1 MAARTGQPQ
10 RQESGRS
17 ILRIEH
23 AVRDFDEWKRVFD
36 DRGPLLRQQFGAR
49 SHQVFRTVAD
59 PNFVMVDIDFD
70 SSAQAEGFLARL
82 RDLWGQRE
90 AEGLIVGPQGR
101 IVVAVEN
108 RGEG

>member
-1 MAARTGQPQ
+1 MAAGTGQPQ

-36 DRGPLLRQQFGAR
+36 DRGGLLRQQFG
-49 SHQVFRTVAD
+49 
-59 PNFVMVDIDFD
+59 
-70 SSAQAEGFLARL
+70 
-82 RDLWGQRE
+82 DLWGQRE

>member
-1 MAARTGQPQ
+1 
-10 RQESGRS
+10 
-17 ILRIEH
+17 
-23 AVRDFDEWKRVFD
+23 
-36 DRGPLLRQQFGAR
+36 
-49 SHQVFRTVAD
+49 
-59 PNFVMVDIDFD
+59 MVDIDFD